1 MTNEQGPNTAK
12 SISAGVDPDLL
23 EHWQG
28 LARQTLE
35 MMNGFQ
41 APNFSSDSLELK
53 RPDHAIRVARL
64 EASAERVRVRCN
76 EIIEMGVDSRVGDLF
91 VDDVSE
97 FMRASDD
104 IFCPE
109 TRAWKELWKTLQGA
123 LKDPR
128 IEFNPEVVR
137 FTSSMLAL
145 VERASGHWDYE
156 SVLQPLERRFM
167 SVQASRMAAKKNL
180 GPREWV
186 KNEWAAR
193 SDKGQ
198 SKASFARQYAPLV
211 KKRFGV
217 DVTPEQISRVWLPKG

>member
-1 MTNEQGPNTAK
+1 MKKKQGPNADT
-12 SISAGVDPDLL
+12 SISAGVDRELL
-23 EHWQG
+23 DQWRDR
-28 LARQTLE
+28 AREVLDF
-35 MMNGFQ
+35 MSGFE
-41 APNFSSDSLELK
+41 APKFSSDSLELK
-53 RPDHAIRVARL
+53 RPDHALRVASL
-64 EASAERVRVRCN
+64 EAAVERVRTRCN
-76 EIIEMGVDSRVGDLF
+76 EIIEGGIDSKVSSRF
-91 VDDVSE
+91 VEEVSE
-97 FMRASDD
+97 FLRASDD

-109 TRAWKELWKTLQGA
+109 TRAWKELWKTLREA

-156 SVLQPLERRFM
+156 SVLQPLERKFM
-167 SVQASRMAAKKNL
+167 SLQASRMAAKKNL
-180 GPREWV
+180 EPREWV

-193 SDKGQ
+193 SDTGQ

-211 KKRFGV
+211 KKRFDV